1 MDKKAEAKMLRD
13 RAERALEDW
22 RNALEP
28 AVRKTRD
35 ARRRLKKAQLAL
47 NRAVESETATRSA
60 ANAKYVA
67 ARQFSVWA
75 TKVEREAATI

>member
-13 RAERALEDW
+13 KAERALEDW
-22 RNALEP
+22 RATLAP
-28 AVRKTRD
+28 AIQKTRD

-47 NRAVESETATRSA
+47 NRAIESETAARSA
-60 ANAKYVA
+60 ATAKYVT